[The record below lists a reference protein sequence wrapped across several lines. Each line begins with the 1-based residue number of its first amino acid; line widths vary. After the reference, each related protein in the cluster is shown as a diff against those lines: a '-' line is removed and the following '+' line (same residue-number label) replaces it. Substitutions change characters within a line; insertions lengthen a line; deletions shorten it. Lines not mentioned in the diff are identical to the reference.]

1 MLVTMKRHTLHQ
13 VAADSDA
20 VLCGFP
26 MPPGSTFVNGWVK
39 LDCSPIARVAVE
51 AVVAYAVKGYVLPV
65 LDPEGDADWLTI
77 WDNLV
82 PKDEAQAD
90 DALDLTSG
98 AADTTPF
105 TEFGIPN
112 LNEIVSLEPFGMTE
126 IFKRSEIV
134 TKNTHPHHLH
144 LDTTHFYWPGVS
156 FSSHISKPV
165 RSRGFSG
172 AVFGFAS
179 PVMTQSQT
187 TEDDIPSKEEWA
199 MLMFLENTLE
209 NMLISLAGITEAG
222 ATIPYASAM
231 SFLGNLLEPAVLEVT
246 ARAADFLAVSWDV
259 NSSITVQV
267 DMPGK
272 PNMGNISG
280 G

>member
-1 MLVTMKRHTLHQ
+1 MKRFTLHQ
-13 VAADSDA
+13 VAANTDE
-20 VLCGFP
+20 VLAGFP
-26 MPPGSTFVNGWVK
+26 MPPGSTLVNAWVK
-39 LDCSPIARVAVE
+39 MDCSPIARVAVE
-51 AVVAYAVKGYVLPV
+51 AVVAYAVKGYVLPI
-65 LDPEGDADWLTI
+65 LDPEGAATWLTI

-82 PKDEAQAD
+82 PKDELQAD

-105 TEFGIPN
+105 TEFGVPN

-126 IFKRSEIV
+126 IFKRAEIV
-134 TKNTHPHHLH
+134 SKNTHPHHLH

-156 FSSHISKPV
+156 FSSHISRAV

-172 AVFGFAS
+172 VLFGFAS
-179 PVMTQSQT
+179 PVMTSHSTQ
-187 TEDDIPSKEEWA
+187 EAAIPTKEHWA

-222 ATIPYASAM
+222 ATIPYSSAST
-231 SFLGNLLEPAVLEVT
+231 FLGTLLEPVVLEVT